1 MFAPLYKSDST
12 GNVRIW
18 KIWVEDTGKE
28 AHIYT
33 EYGVIG
39 GKMVKKQPV
48 VVSSGK
54 NIGKANETSYM
65 QQAMSQAQ
73 SKWNLKKGKEQYDT
87 NSGNVSGEKGVKVA
101 DKKADKADKADKV
114 ETVNKAEKAPGSI
127 NPVDFR
133 PMLAQTY
140 DPKKTKFPVAVQP
153 KLDGV
158 RCLVHFIE
166 NKPYLI
172 SRTGKE
178 FHNLNMIRDSLNEMM
193 KKVKGVDLHDVILD
207 GELGSFGLNPV
218 LTFQQVTGLVKR
230 KSVAKTDPLEKHVE
244 YHIYDLYVKGS
255 PSMGFEDRWG
265 VMSKL
270 MFLGNVKLCCKN
282 TVQKVTSAEG
292 IDKALEAALKGGYEG
307 LMVRDPYA
315 PYDANKRSK
324 GLAKYKKFQDAE
336 FKIIGFK
343 SGQGQDTDTVIYTCE
358 TPEGKKFEV
367 RPVGTIEHRKELLKS
382 AKDDVGKLLTVK
394 FFEMT
399 NGGVP
404 RFPVGLTIRNYE

>member
-12 GNVRIW
+12 GKVRIW

-39 GKMVKKQPV
+39 GKLVKKQPV

-87 NSGNVSGEKGVKVA
+87 NSGNVSGEKSVKVV
-101 DKKADKADKADKV
+101 D
-114 ETVNKAEKAPGSI
+114 NKAEKSSVSSI

-140 DPKKTKFPVAVQP
+140 DSKKTKFPVAVQP

-166 NKPYLI
+166 NKPHLI

-178 FHNLNMIRDSLNEMM
+178 FHNLNMIRGSLNDMM
-193 KKVKGVDLHDVILD
+193 KKVKGIDLHDVILD

-230 KSVAKTDPLEKHVE
+230 KSVANTDPLEKHVE
-244 YHIYDLYVKGS
+244 YHVYDLYVKGN

-270 MFLGNVKLCCKN
+270 VFPGNVKLCCKN
-282 TVQKVTSAEG
+282 TVQKVNSAEG

-307 LMVRDPYA
+307 LMVRHLDA
-315 PYDANKRSK
+315 PYDVNKRSK

-358 TPEGKKFEV
+358 TLEGKKFEV
-367 RPVGTIEHRKELLKS
+367 RPIGTIGHRKELLKY
-382 AKDDVGKLLTVK
+382 AKDDIGKLLTVK

-399 NGGVP
+399 DGGVP